1 MAEPIDILLADIKM
15 PGHDGFWLVELVR
28 ARWPQT
34 AIIMATGV
42 AQPETLKKVQLLG
55 VVDYL
60 TKPYG
65 AGAAASGD
73 RSSRAMVEGVRRSGT
88 RHRVGQNTAAILA
101 RAIPDSRSRC
111 HRFAVRQSA
120 TTITPN
126 PTMPTVRRKTV
137 RMAVGRYKL
146 ERNDD
151 EAERRGV
158 GHRAPAQN
166 PHRDR
171 KECSVG
177 EFDAVGGNSA
187 RIAFSS

>member
-65 AGAAASGD
+65 QELL
-73 RSSRAMVEGVRRSGT
+73 R
-88 RHRVGQNTAAILA
+88 QAID
-101 RAIPDSRSRC
+101 P
-111 HRFAVRQSA
+111 
-120 TTITPN
+120 
-126 PTMPTVRRKTV
+126 
-137 RMAVGRYKL
+137 
-146 ERNDD
+146 
-151 EAERRGV
+151 AERWL
-158 GHRAPAQN
+158 
-166 PHRDR
+166 
-171 KECSVG
+171 KE
-177 EFDAVGGNSA
+177 SA
-187 RIAFSS
+187 DQGPDIA